1 MRLMC
6 RCSKLSARLLR
17 SKLCTGTNKN
27 KNHLHAFQSR
37 SWLFDVLSYKPSKH
51 ILPRHSCIGPG
62 PTGLTWAL
70 HGTYETR
77 KHKEHLKTL
86 KKLACLICS
95 ACIWMIAFHLWK
107 FMPNLGKHVPPKK
120 VTPFS
125 EAVLLLVGPFLGKN
139 SFFRLP
145 YRRTHSQASSG
156 MFAKQSI
163 NIYII
168 FFHPQAFLC
177 QLKAVAGVYHIHIQ
191 YTSNI
196 KYPPRNQHV
205 PPWVKQNHLQT
216 CLGMGYVSFQEGNS
230 YSPSIIHRYNM
241 RHPLEPSRRVLPPFQ
256 YPWRFATK
264 PLRWLKIGDST
275 YLT

>member
-1 MRLMC
+1 MLILVFRP
-6 RCSKLSARLLR
+6 CSSGPLTGTASRTWTHTWNKHCTGMWCVWCAVVQKLSARLLR

-37 SWLFDVLSYKPSKH
+37 SWLFNVISYKPSKH

-86 KKLACLICS
+86 KRLACLICS
-95 ACIWMIAFHLWK
+95 GCIWMIAFHLWK

-145 YRRTHSQASSG
+145 YRRTS
-156 MFAKQSI
+156 
-163 NIYII
+163 
-168 FFHPQAFLC
+168 L
-177 QLKAVAGVYHIHIQ
+177 
-191 YTSNI
+191 
-196 KYPPRNQHV
+196 
-205 PPWVKQNHLQT
+205 
-216 CLGMGYVSFQEGNS
+216 
-230 YSPSIIHRYNM
+230 PS
-241 RHPLEPSRRVLPPFQ
+241 
-256 YPWRFATK
+256 
-264 PLRWLKIGDST
+264 
-275 YLT
+275 